1 MYRRAP
7 ATGGPHLQEAP
18 MYENTNPWIK
28 RARTENREGILYS
41 KNLHIELVVPVIQRD
56 RTISGDESRT
66 WQHHLCPDIGYEVRK
81 DARQRG

>member
-1 MYRRAP
+1 
-7 ATGGPHLQEAP
+7 

-28 RARTENREGILYS
+28 RARTENAAEGILYS
-41 KNLHIELVVPVIQRD
+41 KNLHIELIVPVIQRD
-56 RTISGDESRT
+56 RTISGDGSRT